1 MAIEIFRFMTI
12 RPPQEL
18 DLAIAGKNSVDLNS
32 YPSDLIRQLAKQR
45 LTGSI
50 DAMLR
55 VAQEYRKSNASG
67 FIDSRKKVD
76 ARFLSFYE
84 KLAGLGESDFYKAA
98 KNAFAQVFN
107 LDPQKLVASND
118 YSDLFVKVTNS
129 IAIAAIDPSV
139 SPKVGGLLLS
149 LARTQ
154 GFIYRLAS
162 SPENPL
168 YTKNDFLSQI
178 IVLPEN
184 VFPMPGKDQDVSTLL
199 QREKDRRDKIA
210 QNQAKLVELS
220 QELVANREA
229 VQDLITTFERSTAS
243 CQPPVP
249 PSSGNCGFL
258 LSGTDANQL
267 TDGTKEVLKKN
278 GFSLAKID
286 AAIAVTQLEKKSRQL
301 SNRLYNNRS
310 SMRYMVNIGNIMVP
324 SDEILGNMTT
334 DPGDSSLGTPGACS
348 PAPSGG
354 MDDQVTVPPTNVQN
368 SNARVLGIADLMIV
382 EQDLL
387 RYDPGE
393 ISHIENVLKSE
404 VRDRHFTTKTT
415 TEQSTLIETETAE
428 EKTKDLSSTDRFEL
442 QTESEKVINEST
454 STEAGIT
461 INASYGPS
469 VDATANFN
477 YTHSNA
483 SQESSR
489 ASTNFA
495 RETTSRATSKIQ
507 KRTLERRF
515 LRTVSLVEEF
525 NKHSFDN
532 KDGAG
537 NITGVYRFVD
547 KVYLAQIINYGK
559 RLMLEFL
566 VPEPA
571 AFLRYAKTKQ
581 PIDTVTQIKPEPPG
595 YCVNNT
601 FVSLQPKDLD
611 RDNYLFWVG
620 KYNAEDADSPPAS
633 MMIVA
638 GSKMNESPGQKS
650 SVTEDVYGTYELQDL
665 NIPDG
670 YRPVLADITFN
681 GWNIAKD
688 GSGAYPHHF
697 SIQVQKQ
704 IFYESN
710 ILSVSLTSAV
720 TNRIPVSLVT
730 KNYENISVVAN
741 IACVLTDEKF
751 QEWQIKTFN
760 SIMNAYNDLQSRYD
774 NAIKT
779 ARAQAS
785 DNLIS
790 GTNPETNRETEKIE
804 LKKGCIALLTQQNY
818 DLFDSMKR
826 NAAPYGY
833 PEIAF
838 DDAEVEGRFIQFFEN
853 AFEWT
858 NMLYIFYPYFWGN
871 KDEWVTIS
879 QIVDDDPLYTRFLQ
893 AGSARVQ
900 VPVRPGFEKSILHFL
915 NGNGIWYGEVTLV
928 NSEDGQLDPLYV
940 SILDELKEQLSNQ
953 NIEGLG
959 RLNVTKDSPQVTGI
973 DTEFTADD
981 ENKRIL
987 IRGKTYV
994 IKQVTDQTEIQLTK
1008 PYQDAMET
1016 GVRYSLGPKLVG
1028 EPWEVKL
1035 PTDLMILDQN
1045 NTLAAINAAI
1055 QND

>member
-1 MAIEIFRFMTI
+1 MGTEIFRFMTI
-12 RPPQEL
+12 RPPREV
-18 DLAIAGKNSVDLNS
+18 DPSIEGENSVDLNS
-32 YPSDLIRQLAKQR
+32 YPSDLIRRLAELSQ
-45 LTGSI
+45 TGSI

-55 VAQEYRKSNASG
+55 LVQDYRKSNASG

-84 KLAGLGESDFYKAA
+84 NLMRLDKTDFYEAA
-98 KNAFAQVFN
+98 KNSFANIFN
-107 LDPQKLVASND
+107 LDPQNLVNSID
-118 YSDLFVKVTNS
+118 FRDIFVKVTIS
-129 IAIAAIDPSV
+129 IVVAAIDPSV
-139 SPKVGGLLLS
+139 SPKVRGLLVS
-149 LARTQ
+149 LARTL
-154 GFIYRLAS
+154 GFIQRLAM
-162 SPENPL
+162 SPEKSL

-178 IVLPEN
+178 IVLPEG
-184 VFPMPGKDQDVSTLL
+184 VFPLPGKNQDVSALL
-199 QREKDRRDKIA
+199 QREKDRRDKIS
-210 QNQAKLVELS
+210 QNQAKLLGLS
-220 QELVANREA
+220 QELTANRGA
-229 VQDLITTFERSTAS
+229 IKDLITTFERSAGN
-243 CQPPVP
+243 CQPPQP

-258 LSGTDANQL
+258 LSEADMNRL
-267 TDGTKEVLKKN
+267 TDGTKAVLKKN
-278 GFSLAKID
+278 GFDLAKID
-286 AAIAVTQLEKKSRQL
+286 VAIAVSHLEKQSRQL
-301 SNRLYNNRS
+301 SNQVYAGRS

-324 SDEILGNMTT
+324 SDEILGDMPI
-334 DPGDSSLGTPGACS
+334 DPGDDHPGTPGACP

-354 MDDQVTVPPTNVQN
+354 LDDEVTVPPTNVQN
-368 SNARVLGIADLMIV
+368 SDARVLGIADLMIV
-382 EQDLL
+382 EQELL
-387 RYDPGE
+387 RYDLGE
-393 ISHIENVLKSE
+393 IAHIENVLKSE

-415 TEQSTLIETETAE
+415 TEQSTLTETETIE

-442 QTESEKVINEST
+442 QTESEKVINENT

-469 VDATANFN
+469 VSATANFN

-507 KRTLERRF
+507 KRTLERQF
-515 LRTVSLVEEF
+515 FRTINIVEEF

-532 KDGAG
+532 KEGAE
-537 NITGVYRFVD
+537 NIIGAYRFVD
-547 KVYLAQIINYGK
+547 KIYLAQIINYGK
-559 RLMLEFL
+559 RLMLEFV

-581 PIDTVTQIKPEPPG
+581 PIDAVTQIKPEPPG
-595 YCVNNT
+595 YCVNNI
-601 FVSLQPKDLD
+601 FVPLQPKDLD
-611 RDNYLFWVG
+611 ESNYLFWVG
-620 KYNAEDADSPPAS
+620 KYNAEDVDSPPAS
-633 MMIVA
+633 MLIVA
-638 GSKMNESPGQKS
+638 GSKINESPGQKS
-650 SVTEDVYGTYELQDL
+650 SVTDDVYGTYELQDL

-688 GSGAYPHHF
+688 SGSYPHHF

-704 IFYESN
+704 IFYEN
-710 ILSVSLTSAV
+710 GILSVSLTSEV
-720 TNRIPVSLVT
+720 TNRIPVSIVT

-741 IACVLTDEKF
+741 IGCVVTDEKI
-751 QEWQIKTFN
+751 QAWQIKTFN

-774 NAIKT
+774 NAIQT
-779 ARAQAS
+779 AKVQGS

-838 DDAEVEGRFIQFFEN
+838 ADAEAEGRFIQFFEN

-871 KDEWVTIS
+871 KDEWVTTS

-900 VPVRPGFEKSILHFL
+900 VPVRPGFEKSIMHFL
-915 NGNGIWYGEVTLV
+915 NGDGIWYGEGTLI
-928 NSEDGQLDPLYV
+928 NSEDGQLDPLYL
-940 SILDELKEQLSNQ
+940 SILDELKEQLGNQ
-953 NIEGLG
+953 NIEGTG
-959 RLNVTKDSPQVTGI
+959 QLNVTKDSPQITGVG
-973 DTEFTADD
+973 TEFISDD

-994 IKQVTDQTEIQLTK
+994 IKNVIGPTEIQLIK
-1008 PYQDAMET
+1008 PYQDATEM
-1016 GVRYSLGPKLVG
+1016 GVGYSLGPKLVG

-1035 PTDLMILDQN
+1035 PTDLVMIDEHK
-1045 NTLAAINAAI
+1045 TLADINAAI
-1055 QND
+1055 QNG

>member
-1 MAIEIFRFMTI
+1 MGTEIFRFMTI
-12 RPPQEL
+12 RPPREV
-18 DLAIAGKNSVDLNS
+18 DPSIEGENSVDLNS
-32 YPSDLIRQLAKQR
+32 YPSDLIRRLAELSQ
-45 LTGSI
+45 TGSI

-55 VAQEYRKSNASG
+55 LVQDYRKSNASG

-84 KLAGLGESDFYKAA
+84 NLMRLDKTDFYEAA
-98 KNAFAQVFN
+98 KNSFANIFN
-107 LDPQKLVASND
+107 LDPQNLVNSID
-118 YSDLFVKVTNS
+118 FRDIFVKVTIS
-129 IAIAAIDPSV
+129 IVVAAIDPSV
-139 SPKVGGLLLS
+139 SPKVRGLLVS
-149 LARTQ
+149 LARTL
-154 GFIYRLAS
+154 GFIQRLAM
-162 SPENPL
+162 SPEKSL

-178 IVLPEN
+178 IVLPEG
-184 VFPMPGKDQDVSTLL
+184 VFPLPGKNQDVSALL
-199 QREKDRRDKIA
+199 QREKDRRDKIS
-210 QNQAKLVELS
+210 QNQAKLLGLS
-220 QELVANREA
+220 QELTANRGA
-229 VQDLITTFERSTAS
+229 IKDLITTFERSAGN
-243 CQPPVP
+243 CQPPQP

-258 LSGTDANQL
+258 LSEADMNRL
-267 TDGTKEVLKKN
+267 TDGTKAVLKKN
-278 GFSLAKID
+278 GFDLAKID
-286 AAIAVTQLEKKSRQL
+286 VAIAVSHLEKQSRQL
-301 SNRLYNNRS
+301 SNQVYAGRS

-324 SDEILGNMTT
+324 SDEILGDMPI
-334 DPGDSSLGTPGACS
+334 DPGDDHPGTPGACP

-354 MDDQVTVPPTNVQN
+354 LDDEVTVPPTNVQN
-368 SNARVLGIADLMIV
+368 SDARVLGIADLMIV
-382 EQDLL
+382 EQELL
-387 RYDPGE
+387 RYDLGE
-393 ISHIENVLKSE
+393 IAHIENVLKSE

-415 TEQSTLIETETAE
+415 TEQSTLTETETIE

-442 QTESEKVINEST
+442 QTESEKVINENT

-469 VDATANFN
+469 VSATANFN

-507 KRTLERRF
+507 KRTLERQF
-515 LRTVSLVEEF
+515 FRTINIVEEF

-532 KDGAG
+532 KEGAE
-537 NITGVYRFVD
+537 NIIGAYRFVD
-547 KVYLAQIINYGK
+547 KIYLAQIINYGK
-559 RLMLEFL
+559 RLMLEFV

-581 PIDTVTQIKPEPPG
+581 PIDAVTQIKPEPPG
-595 YCVNNT
+595 YCVNNI
-601 FVSLQPKDLD
+601 FVPLQPKDLD
-611 RDNYLFWVG
+611 ESNYLFWVG
-620 KYNAEDADSPPAS
+620 KYNAEDVDSPPAS
-633 MMIVA
+633 MLIVA
-638 GSKMNESPGQKS
+638 GSKINESPGQKS
-650 SVTEDVYGTYELQDL
+650 SVTDDVYGTYELQDL

-688 GSGAYPHHF
+688 SGSYPHHF

-704 IFYESN
+704 IFYEN
-710 ILSVSLTSAV
+710 GILSVSLTSEV
-720 TNRIPVSLVT
+720 TNRIPVSIVT

-741 IACVLTDEKF
+741 IGCVVTDEKI
-751 QEWQIKTFN
+751 QAWQIKTFN

-774 NAIKT
+774 NAIQT
-779 ARAQAS
+779 AKVQGS

-838 DDAEVEGRFIQFFEN
+838 ADAEAEGRFIQFFEN

-871 KDEWVTIS
+871 KDEWVTTS

-900 VPVRPGFEKSILHFL
+900 VPVRPGFEKSIMHFL
-915 NGNGIWYGEVTLV
+915 NGDGIWYGEGTLV
-928 NSEDGQLDPLYV
+928 NSEDSQLDPLYL
-940 SILDELKEQLSNQ
+940 SILDELKEQLGNQ
-953 NIEGLG
+953 NIEGTG
-959 RLNVTKDSPQVTGI
+959 QLNVTKDSPQITGVG
-973 DTEFTADD
+973 TEFISDD

-994 IKQVTDQTEIQLTK
+994 IKNVIGPTEIQLIK
-1008 PYQDAMET
+1008 PYQDATEM
-1016 GVRYSLGPKLVG
+1016 GVGYSLGPKLVG

-1035 PTDLMILDQN
+1035 PTDLVMIDEHK
-1045 NTLAAINAAI
+1045 TLADINAAI
-1055 QND
+1055 QNG

>member
-1 MAIEIFRFMTI
+1 MGTEIFRFMTI
-12 RPPQEL
+12 RPPQEA
-18 DLAIAGKNSVDLNS
+18 DSAVAGKNSVDLNS
-32 YPSDLIRQLAKQR
+32 YPSDLIRKLVLQR
-45 LTGSI
+45 QTGSI
-50 DAMLR
+50 DAMQR
-55 VAQEYRKSNASG
+55 VAQEYRKSNAAG

-76 ARFLSFYE
+76 ARFLLFYE
-84 KLAGLGESDFYKAA
+84 KLAGLGEGEFYKAA
-98 KNAFAQVFN
+98 GNAFTQVFN
-107 LDPQKLVASND
+107 LDPQKLMAGND
-118 YSDLFVKVTNS
+118 FRDLFVKVTNS
-129 IAIAAIDPSV
+129 IAISAIDPGV
-139 SPKVGGLLLS
+139 APKVHGLLVS
-149 LARTQ
+149 LARTL
-154 GFIYRLAS
+154 GFIQRLAV
-162 SPENPL
+162 SPEDPL
-168 YTKNDFLSQI
+168 YTRNDYRSQI
-178 IVLPEN
+178 IVLPEG
-184 VFPMPGKDQDVSTLL
+184 VFPLPGKDQDVSALL

-220 QELVANREA
+220 NELAANRGA
-229 VQDLITTFERSTAS
+229 VQDLITAFERSTAN
-243 CQPPVP
+243 CQPPAP

-258 LSGTDANQL
+258 LSEADSNRL

-278 GFSLAKID
+278 GFDIAKID
-286 AAIAVTQLEKKSRQL
+286 VAIVAGQLEKKSRQL
-301 SNRLYNNRS
+301 GNQLYASRS

-324 SDEILGNMTT
+324 SDEILGDMPIN
-334 DPGDSSLGTPGACS
+334 PGDGSLGTPGACP
-348 PAPSGG
+348 PASGG
-354 MDDQVTVPPTNVQN
+354 GLDDQVTVPPTNVKN
-368 SNARVLGIADLMIV
+368 SAARVLGIADLMIV

-393 ISHIENVLKSE
+393 IAHIENVLKSE

-415 TEQSTLIETETAE
+415 TEQSTLTETETVE

-442 QTESEKVINEST
+442 QTESEKVINENT

-469 VDATANFN
+469 VSATANFN
-477 YTHSNA
+477 FTHSNA

-507 KRTLERRF
+507 KRTLQRQF
-515 LRTVSLVEEF
+515 FRTVSLVEEF

-532 KDGAG
+532 KGGAG
-537 NITGVYRFVD
+537 NIIGVYRFVD

-559 RLMLEFL
+559 RLMLEFV

-571 AFLRYAKTKQ
+571 AFLRYAKTNQ
-581 PIDTVTQIKPEPPG
+581 PIDAVTQIKPEPPG

-601 FVSLQPKDLD
+601 FVPLQPKDLD

-620 KYNAEDADSPPAS
+620 KYNAQDVDSPPAS
-633 MMIVA
+633 MQIVA
-638 GSKMNESPGQKS
+638 GSKINENPGQKS

-681 GWNIAKD
+681 GWNIAK
-688 GSGAYPHHF
+688 GGNEYPNHF

-704 IFYESN
+704 IFYENN

-774 NAIKT
+774 NAIQT
-779 ARAQAS
+779 TRVQGS

-838 DDAEVEGRFIQFFEN
+838 DDAEAEGRFIQFFEN

-871 KDEWVTIS
+871 KDEWVTTS

-900 VPVRPGFEKSILHFL
+900 VPVRPGFEKSMLHFL
-915 NGNGIWYGEVTLV
+915 NGDGIWYGEGTLV
-928 NSEDGQLDPLYV
+928 NSEDGQLDPLYL
-940 SILDELKEQLSNQ
+940 SILDELKEQLGNQ
-953 NIEGLG
+953 NIEGTG
-959 RLNVTKDSPQVTGI
+959 RLSVTKDSSQVTGV
-973 DTEFTADD
+973 DTEFTSDD

-994 IKQVTDQTEIQLTK
+994 IKQVIGPTEIQLIK
-1008 PYQDAMET
+1008 PYQDETET
-1016 GVRYSLGPKLVG
+1016 GVGYSLGPKLVG

-1035 PTDLMILDQN
+1035 PTDLVILDQN
-1045 NTLAAINAAI
+1045 NTLTAINAALVTG
-1055 QND
+1055 

>member
-1 MAIEIFRFMTI
+1 
-12 RPPQEL
+12 
-18 DLAIAGKNSVDLNS
+18 
-32 YPSDLIRQLAKQR
+32 
-45 LTGSI
+45 
-50 DAMLR
+50 
-55 VAQEYRKSNASG
+55 
-67 FIDSRKKVD
+67 
-76 ARFLSFYE
+76 
-84 KLAGLGESDFYKAA
+84 
-98 KNAFAQVFN
+98 
-107 LDPQKLVASND
+107 
-118 YSDLFVKVTNS
+118 
-129 IAIAAIDPSV
+129 
-139 SPKVGGLLLS
+139 
-149 LARTQ
+149 
-154 GFIYRLAS
+154 
-162 SPENPL
+162 
-168 YTKNDFLSQI
+168 
-178 IVLPEN
+178 
-184 VFPMPGKDQDVSTLL
+184 
-199 QREKDRRDKIA
+199 
-210 QNQAKLVELS
+210 
-220 QELVANREA
+220 
-229 VQDLITTFERSTAS
+229 
-243 CQPPVP
+243 
-249 PSSGNCGFL
+249 
-258 LSGTDANQL
+258 
-267 TDGTKEVLKKN
+267 
-278 GFSLAKID
+278 
-286 AAIAVTQLEKKSRQL
+286 
-301 SNRLYNNRS
+301 
-310 SMRYMVNIGNIMVP
+310 
-324 SDEILGNMTT
+324 
-334 DPGDSSLGTPGACS
+334 
-348 PAPSGG
+348 
-354 MDDQVTVPPTNVQN
+354 
-368 SNARVLGIADLMIV
+368 V

-415 TEQSTLIETETAE
+415 TEQSTLTETETAE

-900 VPVRPGFEKSILHFL
+900 VPVRPGFEKSMLHFL